1 LAAKT
6 KEKEEKPK
14 AHPLMRAWA
23 AGIVD
28 GKLTFPKEG
37 MYIRMDS
44 KNKALLDQFAEVT
57 NCGTVVEQ
65 KRPDINFTNYVWQ
78 CTNAD
83 GSRTVLLLVAPFLS
97 ATTLK
102 KAAALIAKIERSA
115 HWIKKHP
122 EKAALSVTG
131 RAANAEAQTPP
142 PSTQADG
149 PTASPVDETTETPT
163 QNL

>member
-1 LAAKT
+1 MAAKV
-6 KEKEEKPK
+6 KAKEEKPK

-28 GKLTFPKEG
+28 GKLSFPKEG
-37 MYIRMDS
+37 MYLRMDT
-44 KNKALLDQFAEVT
+44 KNKALLDKFAEIT
-57 NCGTVVEQ
+57 NCGVVTEQ
-65 KRPDINFTNYVWQ
+65 KRPAINFTNYTWQ

-83 GSRTVLLLVAPFLS
+83 DSRTVLLLVAPFLS

-102 KAAALIAKIERSA
+102 KSAALIAKIERSA

-122 EKAALSVTG
+122 DKAALSVTG

-149 PTASPVDETTETPT
+149 STASVVDETTETPT
-163 QNL
+163 PTL